1 MGNQVIKNQIGR
13 SLKKDAGVSENDIT
27 YGLQK
32 TPEAID
38 AFVDSIYS
46 DEISDSLKT
55 SIKNKLK
62 IMLISRGKKN
72 VKAIKNIESVGTI
85 LGNSYSYFIF
95 VYNTNEDNTLNIA
108 YKLISGKLEFQ
119 KGVLQEFKGKKKI
132 SETVEAINEEE
143 TKKIIEEYLGIKEEE
158 NLYSYLQENKKLL
171 SE

>member
-1 MGNQVIKNQIGR
+1 MGSQVIKNQIGR

-32 TPEAID
+32 TPEAVD

-62 IMLISRGKKN
+62 LMLISRGKKN
-72 VKAIKNIESVGTI
+72 VKAIKNIQSVGTI
-85 LGNSYSYFIF
+85 LGNSYSYFLF

-108 YKLISGKLEFQ
+108 YKLISGNLEFQ

-132 SETVEAINEEE
+132 SETVEALNEEE
-143 TKKIIEEYLGIKEEE
+143 TKKVIEEYLGIKEEE

>member
-1 MGNQVIKNQIGR
+1 MGSEVIKNQIGR

-62 IMLISRGKKN
+62 LMLISRGKKN

-108 YKLISGKLEFQ
+108 YKLISGNLEFQ

-132 SETVEAINEEE
+132 SETVEALNEEE

>member
-13 SLKKDAGVSENDIT
+13 SLKKDAGVSENDTT

-32 TPEAID
+32 TPEAVE

-62 IMLISRGKKN
+62 LMLISRGKKN
-72 VKAIKNIESVGTI
+72 AKAIKNIESVGTI

-108 YKLISGKLEFQ
+108 YKLISGNLEFQ

-132 SETVEAINEEE
+132 SETVEALNEEE

-158 NLYSYLQENKKLL
+158 NLYNYLQENKKLL